1 MTKVLVGK
9 ILKPQGLQG
18 VVKVLPLVD
27 SKEYFSPGNSLW
39 VGLPDKEYRL
49 MTVEE
54 VTEEIK
60 TVLIRFQE
68 VSSRQLAEEIQGFF
82 LAVEEK
88 ELKVLPSD
96 HFYYFELLGFKV
108 IEEGEL
114 KGKVVAIVEGPSYD
128 YLVVREEEREYYL
141 PFIYAYVQRVDK
153 RGGFIEVKCPGGFW
167 D

>member
-60 TVLIRFQE
+60 TVVIRFQE
-68 VSSRQLAEEIQGFF
+68 VPSRQLAEEIQGFW
-82 LAVEEK
+82 L
-88 ELKVLPSD
+88 
-96 HFYYFELLGFKV
+96 
-108 IEEGEL
+108 
-114 KGKVVAIVEGPSYD
+114 
-128 YLVVREEEREYYL
+128 
-141 PFIYAYVQRVDK
+141 
-153 RGGFIEVKCPGGFW
+153 
-167 D
+167 